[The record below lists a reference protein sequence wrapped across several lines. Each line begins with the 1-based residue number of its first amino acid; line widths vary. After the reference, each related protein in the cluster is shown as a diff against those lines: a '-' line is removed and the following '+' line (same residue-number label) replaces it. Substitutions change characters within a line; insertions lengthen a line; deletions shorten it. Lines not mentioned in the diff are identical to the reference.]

1 MMEKMMKKR
10 EALAYI
16 GALRETGLYVRVAA
30 TDDYL
35 VPITK
40 KDALQLVTEYGDSEF
55 TFEFHEEDTQRDWV
69 LIEVWV

>member
-1 MMEKMMKKR
+1 MEKTMKKR
-10 EALAYI
+10 EALAYLR
-16 GALRETGLYVRVAA
+16 ALRETGLYVRVAA
-30 TDDYL
+30 TDYL